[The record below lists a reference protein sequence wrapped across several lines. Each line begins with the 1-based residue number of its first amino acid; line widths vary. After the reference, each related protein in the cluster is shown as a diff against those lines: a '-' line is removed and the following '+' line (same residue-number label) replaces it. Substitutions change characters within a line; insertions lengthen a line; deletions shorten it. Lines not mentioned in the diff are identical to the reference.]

1 MNLND
6 LKEKALKAKDKKPQI
21 GDDVSLENFSTQ
33 DTYET
38 LSDIGELKSDEKQ
51 LLKDVG
57 LNLEKSPGA
66 YVQVDQSKVFYTSR
80 YENVEVL
87 PTAEAI
93 EKYKWLKEYWWKAVP
108 VDLDKFTANVEL
120 EPFNGYFI
128 RSKPNT
134 KTTTPVQSCLMLK
147 TFRSKQNIHNVII
160 AEENSEIHVITG
172 CAAPTKL
179 ETALHLGITE
189 FYVKKNAKLTF
200 TMIHKWSSGT
210 VVKPRAVA
218 ILEEG
223 AVFINNYIILSPVK
237 EIQTF
242 PTVYLK
248 GEGAKAELY
257 SVIYGSGA
265 SKYDVGGRIVV
276 EAKNTRGKVVSR
288 AVATD
293 ETKIYARG
301 HLVGKS
307 PDTRAHLECNGL
319 LLSDKAEIHAV
330 PQLSALVS
338 GTELSHEATVGK
350 IEAEQLIYLMSR
362 GLTEEQA
369 NDLIVRGFMTV
380 RIPELP
386 DALEKSIDQ
395 AIKLT
400 KFKAL

>member
-6 LKEKALKAKDKKPQI
+6 LKEKALKANDKKPQI

>member
-21 GDDVSLENFSTQ
+21 GDDVPLENFSTQ

-38 LSDIGELKSDEKQ
+38 LSDIAELKSDEKQ